1 MACPPPSDAYVSY
14 QSLQQ
19 APHCSPDLSS
29 QQGAISLMNSCDA
42 LLDGQWSVFPWTDTE
57 GRKANR
63 VLGQNYKQ
71 MFLSVL
77 HEYKLVLFLFSDGN
91 GKERIHQQ

>member
-1 MACPPPSDAYVSY
+1 
-14 QSLQQ
+14 
-19 APHCSPDLSS
+19 
-29 QQGAISLMNSCDA
+29 MNSYDA

-71 MFLSVL
+71 MLLSVL

-91 GKERIHQQ
+91 AKERIHQTITTSGLQLQMRKWSSYLVDLGSSTRMQKR